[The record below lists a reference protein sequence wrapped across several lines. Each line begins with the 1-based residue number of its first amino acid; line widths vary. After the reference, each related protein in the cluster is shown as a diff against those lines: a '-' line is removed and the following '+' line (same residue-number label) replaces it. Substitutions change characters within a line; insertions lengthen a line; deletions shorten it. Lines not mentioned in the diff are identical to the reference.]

1 MNDIKYDSKLTRK
14 KPSKRYKKL
23 LEEYIKMHSSA
34 KGMFNGKSLTKFIY
48 IIDNFLQSNN
58 CKTLLDYGAGKGT
71 LYTEEYAELL
81 PELGKPLKEY
91 WNLEIADRYEPAIPE
106 FNQLPYRPYDAIIC
120 TDVLEHV
127 PESDLGWVVDELI
140 ERADKML
147 FLNIACYPAL
157 KTFADGSNV
166 HISVFHPNTWIDFF
180 CDRIKGRP
188 LSIYLF
194 FDVMNESNKK
204 VTLEGFKIDNKPRVI
219 KLQEQKEET

>member
-1 MNDIKYDSKLTRK
+1 M
-14 KPSKRYKKL
+14 
-23 LEEYIKMHSSA
+23 
-34 KGMFNGKSLTKFIY
+34 
-48 IIDNFLQSNN
+48 
-58 CKTLLDYGAGKGT
+58 
-71 LYTEEYAELL
+71 
-81 PELGKPLKEY
+81 
-91 WNLEIADRYEPAIPE
+91 
-106 FNQLPYRPYDAIIC
+106 PYRPYDAIVC

-219 KLQEQKEET
+219 KLQEQKEEI

>member
-1 MNDIKYDSKLTRK
+1 
-14 KPSKRYKKL
+14 
-23 LEEYIKMHSSA
+23 
-34 KGMFNGKSLTKFIY
+34 
-48 IIDNFLQSNN
+48 
-58 CKTLLDYGAGKGT
+58 
-71 LYTEEYAELL
+71 
-81 PELGKPLKEY
+81 
-91 WNLEIADRYEPAIPE
+91 
-106 FNQLPYRPYDAIIC
+106 LPYRPYDAIIC

-194 FDVMNESNKK
+194 FDVMNESNKA

-219 KLQEQKEET
+219 QLKEQEVE